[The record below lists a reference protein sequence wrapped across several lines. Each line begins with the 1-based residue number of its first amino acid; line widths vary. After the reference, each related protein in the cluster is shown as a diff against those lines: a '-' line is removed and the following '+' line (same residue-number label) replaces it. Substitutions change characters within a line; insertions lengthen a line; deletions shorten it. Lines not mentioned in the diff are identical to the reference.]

1 MFTTIIIINLK
12 IMNKLFSTLKA
23 AVRLYQ
29 AFIIIYSRFTE
40 ALIYAKFP
48 VECTK
53 FMEGEKLIIF
63 L

>member
-1 MFTTIIIINLK
+1 
-12 IMNKLFSTLKA
+12 MNKLFSTLKA

-53 FMEGEKLIIF
+53 IMEGEKLIIF
-63 L
+63 P